1 MPGQGNFRQKLPS
14 YIDREGK
21 QATTRQMTEHVS
33 TSRMKRFCLR
43 ALPVGELTVIA
54 EHVSG
59 CTTCQKQFTETL
71 RSRRGSAPL
80 KFSLAPE
87 FWFRHEHVDYEQLV
101 GLADNTLDAT
111 EREMID
117 VHLTVCGSCKEDV
130 RSFIA
135 FRQKIETELR
145 VQNQPRT
152 QNALHGQARHW
163 NLWQGLGGRPV
174 YAFAAVIL
182 IAVALA
188 IALMVFRH
196 GTSVFEAWKS
206 PTPQTSPK
214 PTPSG
219 GEVVTAASPTT
230 TPPSNESASTSPKP
244 TIEPSPKAVENPAPQ
259 IGNSAV
265 VALNDGRSTITLNKD
280 GNVTGLGDVSPE
292 TKRDIAAALVAEK
305 IERPAV
311 LNSLTPESTTLRGN
325 GNKGAPFTLVSPER
339 TVIIQNSPVF
349 NWEQLSGASA
359 YRVYVLD
366 SRGRQVAKSEDLP
379 SSITEWNPSTRL
391 DRGNIY
397 SWVVIAVVDGKEIVS
412 PGAAAPAMK
421 FQVLSANDL
430 QKLDRLKR
438 TRSHLVL
445 GVFYAKVGLL
455 AEAEREFQ
463 ELERLN
469 PDDNVAKKLLR
480 SVALIRGTSR

>member
-1 MPGQGNFRQKLPS
+1 
-14 YIDREGK
+14 
-21 QATTRQMTEHVS
+21 MTEHVS
-33 TSRMKRFCLR
+33 TSRMKRFSVR
-43 ALPVGELTVIA
+43 ALPVEELTVIA

-59 CTTCQKQFTETL
+59 CTTCQQQFTEAL

-80 KFSLAPE
+80 KFTLAPE

-111 EREMID
+111 EREIID

-145 VQNQPRT
+145 VQNEPRT

-163 NLWQGLGGRPV
+163 NLWQGVARRPA
-174 YAFAAVIL
+174 YAVAAVIL
-182 IAVALA
+182 ITVALA
-188 IALMVFRH
+188 IAVMIFSNR
-196 GTSVFEAWKS
+196 TSVFEAWKG
-206 PTPQTSPK
+206 PNPQVTPK
-214 PTPSG
+214 PTPSVG
-219 GEVVTAASPTT
+219 GVVTAASPTT
-230 TPPSNESASTSPKP
+230 TPPNNESASTSPKP
-244 TIEPSPKAVENPAPQ
+244 TIEPSPKRTIENPAPQ

-265 VALNDGRSTITLNKD
+265 LALNDGRSTIILTKD
-280 GNVTGLGDVSPE
+280 GQVTGLDDVPPE
-292 TKRDIAAALVAEK
+292 TKRDIATALVAEK
-305 IERPAV
+305 IERPVV

-325 GNKGAPFTLVSPER
+325 GNKGAPFTLVSPGR
-339 TVIIQNSPVF
+339 TVIMESSPVF
-349 NWEQLSGASA
+349 KWERLSGASG

-379 SSITEWNPSTRL
+379 SAVTEWKPSAPL
-391 DRGNIY
+391 NWGNLY

-430 QKLDRLKR
+430 HKLDQLKR
-438 TRSHLVL
+438 THSHLVL
-445 GVFYAKVGLL
+445 GVFFAKVGLL
-455 AEAEREFQ
+455 PEAEREFQ
-463 ELERLN
+463 ELVRLN
-469 PDDNVAKKLLR
+469 PDDRVAKKLLL
-480 SVALIRGTSR
+480 SVRLVRAATR